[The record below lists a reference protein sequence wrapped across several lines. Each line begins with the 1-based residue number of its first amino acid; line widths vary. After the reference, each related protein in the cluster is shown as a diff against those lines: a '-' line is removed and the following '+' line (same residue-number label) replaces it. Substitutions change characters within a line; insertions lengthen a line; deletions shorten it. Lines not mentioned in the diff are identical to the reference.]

1 MTKATYK
8 KIMGLITYTILL
20 SLFLFK
26 FSSITS
32 VIGSIF
38 KILTPLWTGLIL
50 AFVINVP
57 MSAFEKKVF
66 GATNKKIR
74 TASLILSILLI
85 LLIFVAIFSWVIPDL
100 IDSLSSIVKQVPTIV
115 NDFYNI
121 LYNLFK
127 NTDLSKYLNN
137 LDSTQDI
144 SKFISSGFSS
154 LINNFTGIISNSAI
168 LIFNLFTGIIIAIY
182 FLFGKEKMLAN
193 LRKVE
198 LKFLDDRIIVKLDKL
213 CALINKAFHD
223 FIAYQCLECLIL
235 GTLMFIAFTIFGF
248 PYALTIA
255 FLTAITA
262 IIPIFGA
269 TIALIVGAIL
279 IATESLK
286 QALVF
291 IIVFEIV
298 QQLENNVIYPHVVG
312 KHVGLPPILTI
323 LAIIVGGKVGGFV
336 GMIICIPLTSVINT
350 LFWYMM
356 KKDMPKISLP
366 GPKTAAVSKGK
377 K

>member
-336 GMIICIPLTSVINT
+336 GMILCIPLTSVINT

>member
-8 KIMGLITYTILL
+8 KIIGLITYTILL
-20 SLFLFK
+20 SLCLFK

-32 VIGSIF
+32 AIGSVF

-57 MSAFEKKVF
+57 MSAFEKRVF

-85 LLIFVAIFSWVIPDL
+85 LLIFVAIFSFVIPDL
-100 IDSLSSIVKQVPTIV
+100 IDSLSSILKQVPTMV
-115 NDFYNI
+115 NDFYNL

-137 LDSTQDI
+137 IDSTQDI
-144 SKFISSGFSS
+144 SKFISSGFSA
-154 LINNFTGIISNSAI
+154 LINNFTGIISNSAVV
-168 LIFNLFTGIIIAIY
+168 IFNLFTGIIIAIY

-235 GTLMFIAFTIFGF
+235 GTLMFIAFKIFGF

-255 FLTAITA
+255 FLTAVTA

-286 QALVF
+286 QALIF
-291 IIVFEIV
+291 IIVFEVV

-336 GMIICIPLTSVINT
+336 GMILCIPLTSVINT

-356 KKDMPKISLP
+356 KKDMPKITLP
-366 GPKTAAVSKGK
+366 GPKTASVSKGK

>member
-1 MTKATYK
+1 MTKTTYK

-20 SLFLFK
+20 ALCLFK
-26 FSSITS
+26 FRDITGA
-32 VIGSIF
+32 IGSVF
-38 KILTPLWTGLIL
+38 KLLTPLWTGLVL
-50 AFVINVP
+50 AFVLNVP

-74 TASLILSILLI
+74 TASLLISILLI
-85 LLIFVAIFSWVIPDL
+85 SLLFVAIFSWVIPDL
-100 IDSLSSIVKQVPTIV
+100 IDSLTSILKQVPTMV
-115 NDFYNI
+115 NDFYHGLN
-121 LYNLFK
+121 NLFK
-127 NTDLSKYLNN
+127 NTELSKYLTNIDGTKN
-137 LDSTQDI
+137 I

-154 LINNFTGIISNSAI
+154 IINNFTGIISNSAVV
-168 LIFNLFTGIIIAIY
+168 LFNLFTGTIIAIY

-198 LKFLDDRIIVKLDKL
+198 LKIFDDSIVVKLDKL
-213 CALINKAFHD
+213 AALVNKAFHD
-223 FIAYQCLECLIL
+223 FIAYQCLECLVL
-235 GTLMFIAFTIFGF
+235 GLLMFIAFKIFNF

-262 IIPIFGA
+262 VIPIFGA

-279 IATESLK
+279 IATESIK
-286 QALVF
+286 QAIIF

-336 GMIICIPLTSVINT
+336 GMIICVTLTSVINT
-350 LFWYMM
+350 LFWYFM
-356 KKDMPKISLP
+356 KKDIPKISLP
-366 GPKTAAVSKGK
+366 GPKKAATVKEK